1 MIRPMLPT
9 DQDRILKIYA
19 QSLSAGDATFTK
31 DLPTWE
37 KWDADH
43 HQDCRLVY
51 ERGGQVLGFAVL
63 SPTSTKAHFRG
74 VVEDSVYVD
83 RAHRGEGIG
92 LALLRSLC
100 TAAEEAGYWTIY
112 SSIFP
117 ENLGSM
123 AIHEKCGFR
132 IIGTREK
139 IARDIFGTWR
149 DTVILE
155 KRSAKVF

>member
-1 MIRPMLPT
+1 MIRPMLPS
-9 DQDRILKIYA
+9 DQPRILQIYA
-19 QSLSAGDATFTK
+19 QSLEAGDATFTK

-37 KWDADH
+37 KWDLDH

-51 ERGGQVLGFAVL
+51 ERNGQILGFAVI

-74 VVEDSVYVD
+74 VVEDSVSVD
-83 RAHRGEGIG
+83 RAHRGQGIG
-92 LALLRSLC
+92 LALLQALC
-100 TAAEEAGYWTIY
+100 AAVEAAGYWTIY

-132 IIGTREK
+132 IIGKREK
-139 IARDIFGTWR
+139 IAQDIFGTWR

-155 KRSAKVF
+155 RRSSIGL